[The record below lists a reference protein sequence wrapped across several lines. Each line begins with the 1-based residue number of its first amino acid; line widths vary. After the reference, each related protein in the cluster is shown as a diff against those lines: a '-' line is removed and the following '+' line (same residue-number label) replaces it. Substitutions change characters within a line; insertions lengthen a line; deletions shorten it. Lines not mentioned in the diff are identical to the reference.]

1 MNKELEPLVLQKK
14 ILTEIKKILLLGS
27 GALKIGEAGE
37 FDYSGSQAIKALKE
51 EGKTVILVNPNIATV
66 QTDIDLADKVYLLP
80 VNPYFV
86 EQIIKKEKP
95 EGILLGFG
103 GQTALN
109 CGLELNRLGIL
120 KKYNVQVLGTQV
132 DSINKTED
140 RELFVKELNK
150 IKVRTPISKAV
161 RSVKEGLK
169 AAKEVGYPVILRAGF
184 TLGGL
189 GSGFANNEKE
199 ITKALQEAFSY
210 SPQVL
215 IEEDLRGWKEIEY
228 EVVRDSADNC
238 ITVCNMENFDPLGVH
253 TGESIVIAP
262 SQTLSNA
269 EYHQLRDISIKTIR
283 HFKIMGE
290 CNIQFALNPKSVS
303 ETGEF
308 DYRVI
313 EVNARLS
320 RSSALASKVT
330 GYPLAYIAAK
340 LSLGYKLTELE
351 NSITK
356 KTYSCFEP
364 ALDYVAL
371 KIPRWDL
378 AKFPRVEEEI
388 GSKMKSVGEVM
399 AIGRSFPEVLQ
410 KAIRMLQ
417 VGKFGLVL
425 NTSKTQTIKQ
435 DIITPTPRRLFAISR
450 ALRDGYTVDEVHNMS
465 SIDKWFLYQ
474 IRNIDNFRK
483 LATTKENI
491 TADFLLEAKK
501 LGYSDKQIG
510 LLVGTDEDEIRKIR
524 KSLGVLPVFKQI
536 DTLAAE
542 YPAETNYLYSTYHG
556 DTNDVEETKETDK
569 KKIMILGSG
578 PYKIGSS
585 VEFDWCCVTT
595 AKILRK
601 LGYKVVM
608 VNYNPET
615 VSTDY
620 DICDKL
626 YFEELSLERV
636 LDIYEYEKPLGI
648 IISMG
653 GQIPNNLALK
663 LHENNAWILGTSP
676 HSIDK
681 CEDRN
686 KFSSILDRLEID
698 QPVWQELADLKQ
710 AKKFSNQIGYP
721 VLIRP
726 SYVLSGTAM
735 KVCNDDR
742 SLEEYIKEHAQISK
756 DFPVVISKFEEGAK
770 EIEIDGV
777 GQNGELIIYA
787 ISEHVEN
794 AGVHSGDA
802 TLAIPPQKLYFETVH
817 QIKRITKAIVKELKI
832 TGPFNIQYLAKENK
846 VKVIECNLRASR
858 SFPFISKAT
867 NYNFIDFAVKSILGH
882 DIKGDY
888 KTLDLDHIVVK
899 APQFSFSRLSGADPI
914 LGVEM
919 SSTGEVACFGES
931 MEEAFLKS
939 LLSTGFRLPK
949 QNILLTLGDLED
961 KIEFLESAK
970 KLNEMGFTI
979 YATTNT
985 HALLKEHKVKSKLV
999 YKINEKKNPN
1009 ILSML
1014 EKKKFDLVINTQSM
1028 KHEHKSMRDGYI
1040 MRRKAIDYNIP
1051 LINNLKIAVLF
1062 VNSIYKYKL
1071 EQLEIKS
1078 MDEY

>member
-1 MNKELEPLVLQKK
+1 M
-14 ILTEIKKILLLGS
+14 TEINKILLLGS

-51 EGKTVILVNPNIATV
+51 EGKKVILVNPNIATV

-120 KKYNVQVLGTQV
+120 KKYNVRVLGTQV

-161 RSVKEGLK
+161 RSVKEGIK

-228 EVVRDSADNC
+228 EVVRDSSDNC

-290 CNIQFALNPKSVS
+290 CNIQFALNPKSIGDN
-303 ETGEF
+303 GEF

-425 NTSKTQTIKQ
+425 NKSKTQTIKE

-450 ALRDGYTVDEVHNMS
+450 ALRDGYSVEEVHNMS
-465 SIDKWFLYQ
+465 KIDKWFLYQ

-483 LATTKENI
+483 FATTKENI

-524 KSLGVLPVFKQI
+524 KSLGVYPVFKQI

-556 DTNDVEETKETDK
+556 DTNDIEETKETDK

-636 LDIYEYEKPLGI
+636 LDIYEFEKPLGI

-698 QPVWQELADLKQ
+698 QPVWQELTDLKQ
-710 AKKFSNQIGYP
+710 AKKFSNRIGYP

-777 GQNGELIIYA
+777 CQNGELIIYA

-817 QIKRITKAIVKELKI
+817 QVKRITKAIVKELKI

-961 KIEFLESAK
+961 KIEFLDSAR

-985 HALLKEHKVKSKLV
+985 HNLLKEHKVKSKLV

-1028 KHEHKSMRDGYI
+1028 KHEHRSMRDGYI

-1051 LINNLKIAVLF
+1051 LINNLKIAELF
-1062 VNSIYKYKL
+1062 VNSIYKYKP